1 VAVGAAARPASG
13 FTLVEVLV
21 VLIVIGLGA
30 GLITLRMGQ
39 DSAATLRQESERL
52 RSVLEHAAQLAQ
64 WRRAPLVWEGDTAG
78 YRFLSPQPD
87 GTLREET
94 DETLARHVFPES
106 MRLVATGPAGDPV
119 ALHLVL
125 RASGRNDPFA
135 LVLTSEAGSWTLSGD
150 PLNRVRAAPT
160 G

>member
-1 VAVGAAARPASG
+1 MAVGAAARPASG

-106 MRLVATGPAGDPV
+106 MRDRV
-119 ALHLVL
+119 
-125 RASGRNDPFA
+125 A